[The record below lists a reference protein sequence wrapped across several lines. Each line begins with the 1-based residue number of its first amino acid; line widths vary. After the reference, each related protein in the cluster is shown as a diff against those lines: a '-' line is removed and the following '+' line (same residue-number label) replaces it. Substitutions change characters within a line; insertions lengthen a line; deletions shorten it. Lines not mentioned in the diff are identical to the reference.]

1 MWTATIQYSF
11 GSKRSAI
18 CAQVVHFLHSTMLSV
33 TCLRLSDVGVMCLV
47 THFQFP
53 IQVCFSSMSA
63 RQAAQRRIG
72 LRNIGYRTLLKIW
85 VGTFLVRDVHPE
97 ELFWIDYNG
106 KAFRG
111 KVRTQIKSKFLHL
124 YLCQILIKSVS
135 NWQSYNK
142 MYNSLLFWNTV

>member
-1 MWTATIQYSF
+1 
-11 GSKRSAI
+11 
-18 CAQVVHFLHSTMLSV
+18 MLSV

-97 ELFWIDYNG
+97 ELF
-106 KAFRG
+106 
-111 KVRTQIKSKFLHL
+111 
-124 YLCQILIKSVS
+124 
-135 NWQSYNK
+135 
-142 MYNSLLFWNTV
+142 